1 MFYHMGGRRD
11 WGALGAP
18 KVQKKFKNDA
28 EKRDR
33 FASMKSSLFNRFS

>member
-1 MFYHMGGRRD
+1 MGGRRD

-33 FASMKSSLFNRFS
+33 FASMKSSLFNGFS